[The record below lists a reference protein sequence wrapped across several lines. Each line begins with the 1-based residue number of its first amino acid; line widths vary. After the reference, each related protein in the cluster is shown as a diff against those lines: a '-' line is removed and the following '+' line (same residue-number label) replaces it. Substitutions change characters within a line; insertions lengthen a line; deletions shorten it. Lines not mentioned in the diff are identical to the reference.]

1 MKSEEVTL
9 RISLQFISF
18 PRFSL
23 APRIVIKI
31 LCWLLTEMLEVRIL
45 PGEPKSLSL
54 INYRVWVE
62 HSVHDRMLGHV
73 KSYVAR
79 HIRPLLWRPA
89 LCGAG
94 DAVLAREAYANG
106 LRRHIISI
114 RGFAGTARS

>member
-73 KSYVAR
+73 NSYVAD
-79 HIRPLLWRPA
+79 HIKSLLWRPA

-94 DAVLAREAYANG
+94 MRFWLGKIGR
-106 LRRHIISI
+106 
-114 RGFAGTARS
+114 